1 VQSWSRRHFLRSAL
15 GAGGVAAIG
24 LLAACSGAPAAS
36 PTAAPAQ
43 PTSAAAPTSAPA
55 AAATATTAPAAQAT
69 AGSTP
74 TTAAAP
80 AAGATAQPTA
90 ITATLKPT
98 QFTMNNAK
106 ITAWAWQSFS
116 PAADKWI
123 AAQATAWGKS
133 NGGTVEYDV
142 VDNSVFTQK
151 LSAAIEAKTVPD
163 VIMLSGILYYQGLNI
178 LVDLTDEYNKL
189 NKLAGGFYKSLL
201 PGLQVDNKIWSLPIE
216 TGPSPLFTRLDL
228 VQQVTGQR
236 QPPKTL
242 DEMESIATK
251 LNKPPGFYGIGW
263 TVGRTPD
270 GNGNTLDVMFQ
281 DGGFLV
287 NKDGTKPTILSDGTI
302 SALTR
307 IKRWWDEKLIP
318 PDSVSWDDTGNN
330 SAYQSKRVAFVDNPA
345 SIYAW
350 LVANDK
356 QLLADTSMV
365 PIPAGKAGAFSS
377 GAGGWSWSVY
387 NGSKAQDASI
397 ALIDFLLQPD
407 NLELEC
413 EQIGGRWFPPY
424 QELATKDFWKS
435 KPQFDYYPQLI
446 NNSIYESYPAAPA
459 PNLMAALGEA
469 DTALAIA
476 DMIQAVVVSG
486 TDPQKAAA
494 DTQAKYE
501 AIFKKYKL
509 G

>member
-1 VQSWSRRHFLRSAL
+1 MQSWSRRHFLRGAL
-15 GAGGVAAIG
+15 GTGGAVAAMG
-24 LLAACSGAPAAS
+24 LMAACAGAPAAS
-36 PTAAPAQ
+36 PTSPPTAPPAVQ
-43 PTSAAAPTSAPA
+43 PTATAAPTTAS
-55 AAATATTAPAAQAT
+55 TAT
-69 AGSTP
+69 S
-74 TTAAAP
+74 AP
-80 AAGATAQPTA
+80 AAGATATPQPA
-90 ITATLKPT
+90 PITATLTPT
-98 QFTMNNAK
+98 KFAMNNAK

-123 AAQATAWGKS
+123 AAQSTAWGQA

-163 VIMLSGILYYQGLNI
+163 VIMLSTVLYYQGLNI

-189 NKLAGGFYKSLL
+189 NKLADGFYKSLL
-201 PGLQVDNKIWSLPIE
+201 PGIQVDNKIWSLPIE

-228 VQQVTGQR
+228 IQQATGQR

-242 DEMESIATK
+242 DELESIATK

-281 DGGFLV
+281 DGGYLV
-287 NKDGTKPTILSDGTI
+287 SKDGTKPTILSDGTI
-302 SALTR
+302 AALTR

-350 LVANDK
+350 LVANDQ
-356 QLLADTSMV
+356 QLLADTSMA
-365 PIPAGKAGAFSS
+365 PIPAGKAGSFSS

-387 NGSKAQDASI
+387 NGSKSQDAAI

-407 NLELEC
+407 NLELQC
-413 EQIGGRWFPPY
+413 EQIGGRWYPPY
-424 QELATKDFWKS
+424 QELATRAYWKS

-446 NNSIYESYPAAPA
+446 NNAIYESYPAPPT
-459 PNLMAALGEA
+459 PNVMAALGEA

-476 DMIQAVVVSG
+476 DMVQAVIVTG
-486 TDPQKAAA
+486 TDPQKAAT
-494 DTQAKYE
+494 DTQAQYE